1 MNKLIGNKKLT
12 NNEIAAQAWVFLL
25 AGFETT
31 ATTLGYMSYL
41 LATHPKIQERLHRE
55 LINAM
60 DSNQEIDYDK
70 LQALPYLDACISET
84 LRLFPPVFR
93 LERECN
99 TDMMLGN
106 TGIYLQKGHSV
117 EVLVYAMHHNE
128 EYFPNAEKFSPER
141 FLPENRHLI
150 LPYTYMPFGN
160 GPRNCIGI
168 RFALME
174 IKLALAHILTR
185 FKFTKIDKT
194 EQTIEF
200 LPLSVLLIPKSLTVG
215 IEKYEV

>member
-1 MNKLIGNKKLT
+1 MNTSFANKKLT
-12 NNEIAAQAWVFLL
+12 NNEIAAQAWSFFL

-31 ATTLGYMSYL
+31 ATSLSYMSYL
-41 LATHPKIQERLHRE
+41 LATHPDIQERLHRE

-60 DSNQEIDYDK
+60 DSEGEIDYDK
-70 LQALPYLDACISET
+70 LQALPYLDACIRET
-84 LRLFPPVFR
+84 LRLFSPVFR

-99 TDMMLGN
+99 TDITLGN
-106 TGIYLQKGHSV
+106 TGVYLQKGHSV

-150 LPYTYMPFGN
+150 VPYTYMPFGN
-160 GPRNCIGI
+160 GPRNCIGM
-168 RFALME
+168 RFALMV
-174 IKLALAHILTR
+174 IKLAFAHILTR
-185 FKFTKIDKT
+185 YKFTKIDKT

-200 LPLSVLLIPKSLTVG
+200 LPLTILLTPKSLTVG
-215 IEKYEV
+215 IEKI